1 MSARKCENE
10 VKMNPNAWLDQVAP
24 RLHELW
30 RGRWKRATVEP
41 ARYLCDHELVIVS
54 EGSCRLQVDET
65 FHELTAGSFFIVPPG
80 RRHVT
85 TAGGEGVHRSCVHF
99 DWTFPPGSRPPARS
113 WTYFPGRFR
122 KGEIRAT
129 PAFVPR
135 QIAGGSFDASGPVP
149 SLVESL
155 FHGWQTG
162 HDLDR
167 ALGRRIFGQLL
178 LHLLWTRRRA
188 APLLDRPARLAYAVK
203 ALLDRPEDADAPVQE
218 LLHSLGFSYAH
229 LARLFKKR
237 FGISPLRYRNAA
249 RLERAK
255 HLLQDPKR
263 TIAAAAYEAGFHDPA
278 YFSRRFRQLHGVAPK
293 YTRS

>member
-1 MSARKCENE
+1 
-10 VKMNPNAWLDQVAP
+10 MNPNAWLEQTAP
-24 RLHELW
+24 RLRELW
-30 RGRWKRATVEP
+30 RGRWKGATVEP
-41 ARYLCDHELVIVS
+41 ARYLCDHELVVVS
-54 EGSCRLQVDET
+54 EGACRLQLDDASYD
-65 FHELTAGSFFIVPPG
+65 LKAGSFFIIPPG
-80 RRHVT
+80 RLHAT
-85 TAGGEGVHRSCVHF
+85 TVGREGVHRYCVHF
-99 DWTFPPGSRPPARS
+99 DWTFQPGSPPPARS
-113 WTYFPGRFR
+113 WTYLPGRFR
-122 KGEIRAT
+122 AGEIRAA
-129 PAFVPR
+129 PPFVPR
-135 QIAGGSFDASGPVP
+135 QIIRGSFDASGPVL

-167 ALGRRIFGQLL
+167 ALCRRIFGQIL

-188 APLLDRPARLAYAVK
+188 APMLDRPARLAYAVK
-203 ALLDRPEDADAPVQE
+203 ALLDQPGKADAPVQE

-237 FGISPLRYRNAA
+237 FGLSPLRYRNAA
-249 RLERAK
+249 RLEHAK

-293 YTRS
+293 YSRS